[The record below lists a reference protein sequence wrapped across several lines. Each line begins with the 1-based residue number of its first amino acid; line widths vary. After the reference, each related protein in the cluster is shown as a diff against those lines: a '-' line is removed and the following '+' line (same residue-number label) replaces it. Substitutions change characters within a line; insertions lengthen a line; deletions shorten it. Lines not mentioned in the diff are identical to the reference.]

1 MKLKSLLIGSA
12 AALVATG
19 GAKAADVMME
29 DEMDPVEYVRVC
41 DGIVAQI
48 G

>member
-1 MKLKSLLIGSA
+1 MKLKSLLIGS
-12 AALVATG
+12 
-19 GAKAADVMME
+19 AKAADVMME
-29 DEMDPVEYVRVC
+29 DEMEPVEYVRVC